1 MKQSLEIE
9 FKTAIN
15 EETYENLM
23 KKYELNDESFT
34 QINHYFDTENE
45 DIISMKNILRI
56 RQKTDQFKITRKEP
70 SPNGTIEHH
79 IYLEK
84 EEALKMIENGFNAS
98 IINLPFTV
106 SKIAE
111 LKTIRAKMPY
121 RDGVIFLDKNI
132 YYDLVDF
139 EIEYE
144 SQTKA
149 QGEIDFNKFLEENNI
164 PFKPTIS
171 KTKRAYKNKK

>member
-9 FKTAIN
+9 FKTAIT
-15 EETYENLM
+15 EDVYEKLM
-23 KKYELNDESFT
+23 NKFDLLDKSFT
-34 QINHYFDTENE
+34 QINHYFDTDNK
-45 DIISMKNILRI
+45 DIISIKNILRI
-56 RQKTDQFKITRKEP
+56 RQKNDQYKITRKEP

-84 EEALKMIENGFNAS
+84 GEALEMIENGFDAS

-106 SKIAE
+106 IKIAE

-121 RDGVIFLDKNI
+121 RDGIIFLDKNL
-132 YYDLVDF
+132 YYDVVDF

-149 QGEIDFNKFLEENNI
+149 QGEIDFKTFLEENNI

-171 KTKRAYKNKK
+171 KTKRAYNRKK